1 MVNRNLL
8 SFLGI
13 CKKSGKL
20 SLGFES
26 CIDALKKKKSHLI
39 LITQDLSE
47 NTKQKLYKHDYM
59 ECIFPIELSINDINL
74 AIGSLVGVISVND
87 KNLAGKIKSLLK

>member
-1 MVNRNLL
+1 MNKKLL

-13 CKKSGKL
+13 CKKSGNL

-39 LITQDLSE
+39 LIARDLSE
-47 NTKQKLYKHDYM
+47 NTKQKLYKYDYIEFICPIDLSM
-59 ECIFPIELSINDINL
+59 EDINL
-74 AIGSLVGVISVND
+74 AIGSSVGIISVND
-87 KNLAGKIKSLLK
+87 KNLAEKIKSLLK